1 MTPQEVHDAQAN
13 GAAVID
19 LRTPGRFAPEH
30 VEGAIN
36 LQFNRADL
44 VDRAELVLPEDLP
57 LIIHGEPD
65 AIAKMAGKLLEEGG
79 FNVLGHLEGGLK
91 AWKEAGLPVVT
102 LDTLDVDTLHDNADD
117 YQVVDSRDGFEFKYG
132 RVPGSTILSWTEA
145 WDKAGSFEDPG
156 KPVAVICGD
165 EVRSSLVASILAR
178 HGHRPLLV
186 LGGMVDWLD
195 RDYPLERGAP

>member
-1 MTPQEVHDAQAN
+1 MTPQEVREAQEN

-30 VEGAIN
+30 IEGAVN

-57 LIIHGEPD
+57 LIIHGEPE
-65 AIAKMAGKLLEEGG
+65 AIGKMAGNLLEEGG
-79 FNVLGHLEGGLK
+79 FTVLGVLSGGL
-91 AWKEAGLPVVT
+91 AGWKEAGLPVVT
-102 LDTLDVDTLHDNADD
+102 LDTIGVDDLHENPDD
-117 YQVVDSRDGFEFKYG
+117 YFVVDSRDGFEFKYG
-132 RVPGSTILSWTEA
+132 RVPGSSMLSWTEA
-145 WDKAGSFEDPG
+145 WDKAPDFEDPG

-178 HGHRPLLV
+178 QGHRPKLV

-195 RDYPLERGAP
+195 RDYPLERGA

>member
-1 MTPQEVHDAQAN
+1 MTPQEVREAQEA

-30 VEGAIN
+30 LEGAIN

-57 LIIHGEPD
+57 LIIHGEPE
-65 AIAKMAGKLLEEGG
+65 AIGRVAGKLLEDGG
-79 FNVLGHLEGGLK
+79 FTVLGVLAGGLK
-91 AWKEAGLPVVT
+91 AWKEAGLPVVE
-102 LDTLDVDTLHDNADD
+102 LDTLDVDTLHERLAD
-117 YQVVDSRDGFEFKYG
+117 YHVVDSRDGFEFKYG
-132 RVPGSTILSWTEA
+132 HVPGSSILSWTEA
-145 WDKAGSFEDPG
+145 WEKASDFQDPG

-178 HGHRPLLV
+178 LGHRPALV
-186 LGGMVDWLD
+186 TGGMVDWLE
-195 RDYPLERGAP
+195 REYPLEKGMG